1 VSTKR
6 VGVVRGIVIAILCVA
21 YPLLTYLGARSPQ
34 PNVAAAIVAFAPI
47 LAMLGWL
54 TWQSPQRLALSLL
67 AAVLAAVMWAQRE
80 FLLQHYDWAYLLQ
93 YAGTMGLLGFI
104 FGRTLRPG
112 FKPLVSRF
120 AEVAHGGLSPRLARY
135 TRGVTWAWTLFFAA
149 MCLLSI
155 ALFLTMPLATWALLA
170 NGMSPLLVLT
180 MFVAEYLVRLRAIP
194 PHERTG
200 PIEAVRAYARYS
212 MAAAAPGS
220 TAVRPPVATTAE
232 SAPRSAAFASDPP
245 EGDEKIWGG
254 PAFSHERPQICRV
267 RVRPPEEVRKFGA
280 ARRFLMS
287 LVTPSAKRR

>member
-1 VSTKR
+1 M
-6 VGVVRGIVIAILCVA
+6 RGITIAMLCVA

-47 LAMLGWL
+47 LVMLAWL

-67 AAVLAAVMWAQRE
+67 AAVLAAVLWAQRA

-93 YAGTMGLLGFI
+93 YAGAMGLLGFM

-112 FKPLVSRF
+112 STPLVSRF
-120 AEVAHGGLSPRLARY
+120 AEVVHGDLSPRLVRY
-135 TRGVTWAWTLFFAA
+135 TRGVTWAWTLFFATT
-149 MCLLSI
+149 CLLSI

-170 NGMSPLLVLT
+170 NGVSPLLVLA

-212 MAAAAPGS
+212 MAAAAPGGK
-220 TAVRPPVATTAE
+220 AARPRVATTAE
-232 SAPRSAAFASDPP
+232 SF
-245 EGDEKIWGG
+245 
-254 PAFSHERPQICRV
+254 
-267 RVRPPEEVRKFGA
+267 
-280 ARRFLMS
+280 
-287 LVTPSAKRR
+287 VTPSTKRR